1 VEIAYEQGILST
13 PNISKI
19 QRWALSYFINETKRA
34 KAELKAEE
42 LKESWKTQLWIADQQ
57 RYDRMF
63 NPGSGVMDEHGNQTD
78 AEQGFDDPEEIDMD
92 ALMKQLSGELS
103 TRDSSLSP
111 NQQWR

>member
-1 VEIAYEQGILST
+1 
-13 PNISKI
+13 
-19 QRWALSYFINETKRA
+19 
-34 KAELKAEE
+34 
-42 LKESWKTQLWIADQQ
+42 
-57 RYDRMF
+57 MF
-63 NPGSGVMDEHGNQTD
+63 NPESGVIDEHGNQTD